1 MILSKKSLCIIGETG
16 SGKSTLINMT
26 GLFNPN
32 KGIIKKNYLKAGFV
46 PQSPYLI
53 DDTIKNNIALGID
66 SEKIDMSFMQNAYQM
81 YNFQNY

>member
-1 MILSKKSLCIIGETG
+1 MRIIGETG

-26 GLFNPN
+26 LGLLNPN

-53 DDTIKNNIALGID
+53 DDVHNKNNGLHWELIVKKLI
-66 SEKIDMSFMQNAYQM
+66 
-81 YNFQNY
+81 